1 MCPVTEIHIGP
12 LNPESWDQSFEIGR
26 IVFGDTVSPEVAA
39 AEHSVLSDDR
49 VIVAT
54 EVGPGGR
61 LVGSTGSYAFDLTVP
76 GGVTVPV
83 AGVTNVGV
91 LPTHRRRGIFRQL
104 MQRQHDDLS
113 AAGTPIA
120 ILNAS
125 DARIYG
131 RIGYGMASRYA
142 LVRVRS
148 GASFV
153 GDVPGR
159 NLSLWRSADVHGVLA
174 GLYEAARLV
183 RPGTVTR
190 SEAWWQM
197 LLGPTENWKAGGHHE
212 VVVVE
217 PEGDDPGGYALY
229 RAKHL
234 SEDPFGEKI
243 RLEVREVVA
252 ATSDTHAALW
262 RYLLDVD
269 LVDVVEATVP
279 VDDPLLW
286 RLGDPRALGPR
297 GTGDYLFARI
307 LDVPAALSRRRY
319 RCDLDVT
326 IGVVDPFRPDG
337 AAAGTFRLEAGGD
350 GAACERTDANPD
362 VVMGV
367 DVLGSLYLGGVDAAV
382 LADAGR
388 IDERRRG
395 SVEAL
400 ALAFGSAR
408 APFCATHF

>member
-1 MCPVTEIHIGP
+1 
-12 LNPESWDQSFEIGR
+12 
-26 IVFGDTVSPEVAA
+26 
-39 AEHSVLSDDR
+39 
-49 VIVAT
+49 
-54 EVGPGGR
+54 
-61 LVGSTGSYAFDLTVP
+61 
-76 GGVTVPV
+76 
-83 AGVTNVGV
+83 
-91 LPTHRRRGIFRQL
+91 
-104 MQRQHDDLS
+104 
-113 AAGTPIA
+113 
-120 ILNAS
+120 
-125 DARIYG
+125 
-131 RIGYGMASRYA
+131 
-142 LVRVRS
+142 
-148 GASFV
+148 
-153 GDVPGR
+153 
-159 NLSLWRSADVHGVLA
+159 
-174 GLYEAARLV
+174 
-183 RPGTVTR
+183 
-190 SEAWWQM
+190 
-197 LLGPTENWKAGGHHE
+197 
-212 VVVVE
+212 
-217 PEGDDPGGYALY
+217 
-229 RAKHL
+229 
-234 SEDPFGEKI
+234 
-243 RLEVREVVA
+243 VREVVA

>member
-1 MCPVTEIHIGP
+1 VTEIHIGP

-104 MQRQHDDLS
+104 MQRQHDDLA
-113 AAGTPIA
+113 AAGTAIA

-131 RIGYGMASRYA
+131 RIGYGMASRYS

-148 GASFV
+148 GATFV

-159 NLSLWRSADVHGVLA
+159 NLSLMRSAEAHGVLA

-252 ATSDTHAALW
+252 ATSDT
-262 RYLLDVD
+262 
-269 LVDVVEATVP
+269 
-279 VDDPLLW
+279 
-286 RLGDPRALGPR
+286 RALGPR